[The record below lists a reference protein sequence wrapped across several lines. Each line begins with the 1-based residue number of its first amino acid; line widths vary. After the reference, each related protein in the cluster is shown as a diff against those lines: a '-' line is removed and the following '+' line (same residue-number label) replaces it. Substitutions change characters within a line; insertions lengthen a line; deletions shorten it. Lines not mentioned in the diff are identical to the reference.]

1 MVLGLILR
9 IQLHKK
15 VFAVGEV
22 VLPKVVPLSVDFTIF
37 PKTPTATDKAIFL
50 PKLNVCNLTKNLGG
64 CKTNRHKSAPI

>member
-22 VLPKVVPLSVDFTIF
+22 VFPKVVPLSVDLTIF
-37 PKTPTATDKAIFL
+37 PKTPTATDKAVL
-50 PKLNVCNLTKNLGG
+50 LNKLK
-64 CKTNRHKSAPI
+64 